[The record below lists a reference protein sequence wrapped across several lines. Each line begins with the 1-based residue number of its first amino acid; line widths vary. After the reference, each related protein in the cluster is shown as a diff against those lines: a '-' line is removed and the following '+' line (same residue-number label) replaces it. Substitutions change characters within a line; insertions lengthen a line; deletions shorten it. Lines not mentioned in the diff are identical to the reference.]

1 MPGASRTYPKYHLHR
16 SARVGSRP
24 LKKGGKM
31 SKPIHPKAESWLYD
45 ASSSDSRK
53 RIKRLRNKAI
63 RALLKHHQNKEFLQ
77 LSEDSFLF
85 EED

>member
-1 MPGASRTYPKYHLHR
+1 MSNLPEFHAHR

-24 LKKGGKM
+24 YIKGGKM

-45 ASSSDSRK
+45 AASSDSRK

-63 RALLKHHQNKEFLQ
+63 RSLLKHRQNKEFIQ
-77 LSEDSFLF
+77 LYEDSFIH
-85 EED
+85 EEE

>member
-1 MPGASRTYPKYHLHR
+1 
-16 SARVGSRP
+16 
-24 LKKGGKM
+24 M

-45 ASSSDSRK
+45 ASNTDSRK
-53 RIKRLRNKAI
+53 RLKRLRNKAI

>member
-1 MPGASRTYPKYHLHR
+1 
-16 SARVGSRP
+16 
-24 LKKGGKM
+24 M

-63 RALLKHHQNKEFLQ
+63 RALLKHKQNIEFIQ
-77 LSEDSFLF
+77 L
-85 EED
+85 EEDLLQEEV

>member
-1 MPGASRTYPKYHLHR
+1 
-16 SARVGSRP
+16 
-24 LKKGGKM
+24 M

-63 RALLKHHQNKEFLQ
+63 RSLLKHRQNKELIQ
-77 LSEDSFLF
+77 LYEDSFIY
-85 EED
+85 EEE